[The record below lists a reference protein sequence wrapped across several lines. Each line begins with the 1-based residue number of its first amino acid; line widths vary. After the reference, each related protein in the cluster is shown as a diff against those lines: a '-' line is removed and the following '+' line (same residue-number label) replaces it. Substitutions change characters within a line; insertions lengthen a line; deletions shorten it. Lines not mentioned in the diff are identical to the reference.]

1 MIIVTIYI
9 FLGLA
14 FTSTIIEIVRR
25 QMVENLRKMQELR
38 AQIQAQIKLAETLK
52 KLSDNAGKMNLFHYL
67 NNHFMNIS
75 ATQDIDI
82 GVNIAED
89 LEQLKSNLNK
99 FKKSN
104 MAGSLLDVD
113 IQQLDWVE
121 NDKKIK
127 AFIIYESSV

>member
-1 MIIVTIYI
+1 
-9 FLGLA
+9 
-14 FTSTIIEIVRR
+14 
-25 QMVENLRKMQELR
+25 MQV
-38 AQIQAQIKLAETLK
+38 IKW
-52 KLSDNAGKMNLFHYL
+52 FYL
-67 NNHFMNIS
+67 NIQQSLCINIS

-121 NDKKIK
+121 DNKKIK